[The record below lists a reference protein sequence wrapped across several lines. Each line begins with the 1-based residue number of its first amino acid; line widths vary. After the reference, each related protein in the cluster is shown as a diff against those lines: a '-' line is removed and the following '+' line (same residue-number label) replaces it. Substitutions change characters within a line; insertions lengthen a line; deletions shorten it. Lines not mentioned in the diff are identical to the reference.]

1 MGKYI
6 SVYLNRDEWF
16 RVIQNWKITEDE
28 ANKFMKQM
36 ILNPEKFMKVFNQE
50 IEESKKTNVVEKIK
64 VDANDMTLDEL
75 KKKLGIRGNNALK
88 TVDAKGLYFKN
99 NVEDY
104 LRKFGREWNGDVYK
118 IPELMFR
125 VQSLMENELFTQVY
139 VSRMIT
145 Q

>member
-16 RVIQNWKITEDE
+16 KVIQNWKITEDE

-36 ILNPEKFMKVFNQE
+36 ILNPDKFMKVFNQQIDE
-50 IEESKKTNVVEKIK
+50 NKNTNVVEKIK
-64 VDANDMTLDEL
+64 TDANDMTLDEL
-75 KKKLGIRGNNALK
+75 KKKLGIRGNNAQK
-88 TVDAKGLYFKN
+88 AVDAKGLYFKN

-118 IPELMFR
+118 IPEAMFR
-125 VQSLMENELFTQVY
+125 LQLLMENELFTQVY
-139 VSRMIT
+139 VSRMIG